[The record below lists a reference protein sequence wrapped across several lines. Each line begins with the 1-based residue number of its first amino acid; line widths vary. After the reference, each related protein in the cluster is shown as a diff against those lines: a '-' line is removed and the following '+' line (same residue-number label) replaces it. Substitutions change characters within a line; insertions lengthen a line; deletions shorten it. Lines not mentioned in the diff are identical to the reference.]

1 MHGPLPLCA
10 RPILY
15 ATKRDTS
22 IKLSVGVSK
31 VSLIDAAN
39 HEKPGTFG
47 QAAVWRL
54 CDGEARNVPGE
65 KEM

>member
-1 MHGPLPLCA
+1 
-10 RPILY
+10 
-15 ATKRDTS
+15 
-22 IKLSVGVSK
+22 

-54 CDGEARNVPGE
+54 CDGEARNIPGE